1 MTRARR
7 LAAGLLLLASAAAL
21 PGCYFAR
28 SCIPMDPSGMEFPL
42 EWISD
47 TCADQVK
54 RTGETATSLPGDLRR
69 HCRESWRNLTVY
81 PGE

>member
-7 LAAGLLLLASAAAL
+7 LAAGLLLLGSAAAL

-28 SCIPMDPSGMEFPL
+28 SCIPMDPSGMEFPVDWVSATF
-42 EWISD
+42 E
-47 TCADQVK
+47 DQVK
-54 RTGETATSLPGDLRR
+54 RTGETLSSLPGGIRS